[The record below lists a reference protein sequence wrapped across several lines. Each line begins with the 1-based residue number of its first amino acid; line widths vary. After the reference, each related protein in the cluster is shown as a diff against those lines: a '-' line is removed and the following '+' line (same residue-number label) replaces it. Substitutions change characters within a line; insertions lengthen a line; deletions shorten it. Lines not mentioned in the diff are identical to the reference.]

1 MYHCKAI
8 EKIESI
14 QKIALKNNEIPKDIL
29 LKQNQLRM
37 QLLKHRHK
45 KKEMFFIK
53 HLFISWDTRTRTKN
67 DRTRICC
74 VTITPY
80 PKKHPL
86 TGFACAKVVYFL

>member
-45 KKEMFFIK
+45 KKRCS
-53 HLFISWDTRTRTKN
+53 L
-67 DRTRICC
+67 
-74 VTITPY
+74 
-80 PKKHPL
+80 
-86 TGFACAKVVYFL
+86 